1 MDESSKLESSDESDR
16 EKYYKEDRILC
27 VSSFPWAAQEEVLT
41 VCERQTVFK
50 SSSPPPPWLFLMEP
64 VFESSRSL
72 CTVAQPQGSL
82 AVSEGRILWCL
93 AKFLG
98 VTG

>member
-1 MDESSKLESSDESDR
+1 MAAPSQDSCPAVRAGKGGLGL
-16 EKYYKEDRILC
+16 IFPL
-27 VSSFPWAAQEEVLT
+27 FPWAAQEEVLT
-41 VCERQTVFK
+41 VCERQAVFK
-50 SSSPPPPWLFLMEP
+50 PNSSPPPWLFLMEP
-64 VFESSRSL
+64 VFESGRSL